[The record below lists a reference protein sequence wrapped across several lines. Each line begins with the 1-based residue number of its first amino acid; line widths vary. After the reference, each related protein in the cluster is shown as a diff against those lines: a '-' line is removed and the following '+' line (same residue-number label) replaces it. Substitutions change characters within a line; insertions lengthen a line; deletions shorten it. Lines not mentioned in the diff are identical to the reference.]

1 MKRYSFLISTIVFI
15 LVIVL
20 CISSTV
26 KGQNSKKLNIR
37 NDYYNKIED
46 QYVDDIKSKLN
57 DMGFE
62 YAGVTL
68 TKTINN
74 EICTYTLQI
83 HHKKLDKM
91 SAQERNLVINKL
103 NTIKISSKKFFVNT
117 KILEYNC

>member
-1 MKRYSFLISTIVFI
+1 MKRYSFLISTIVLI
-15 LVIVL
+15 LVTVL

-74 EICTYTLQI
+74 EICNYTLQI

-103 NTIKISSKKFFVNT
+103 NTIKISAKDFSVKT

>member
-46 QYVDDIKSKLN
+46 QYVDNIKSKLN

-68 TKTINN
+68 TKTFNN

-91 SAQERNLVINKL
+91 SAEERNLVINKL
-103 NTIKISSKKFFVNT
+103 NTIKISSKNFFVKT

>member
-1 MKRYSFLISTIVFI
+1 MKRYSFLISTIVLI

-37 NDYYNKIED
+37 SDYYNKIED
-46 QYVDDIKSKLN
+46 QYVDNIKSKLN

-91 SAQERNLVINKL
+91 SAEERNLVINKL
-103 NTIKISSKKFFVNT
+103 NMEKMRLKDFCVKT